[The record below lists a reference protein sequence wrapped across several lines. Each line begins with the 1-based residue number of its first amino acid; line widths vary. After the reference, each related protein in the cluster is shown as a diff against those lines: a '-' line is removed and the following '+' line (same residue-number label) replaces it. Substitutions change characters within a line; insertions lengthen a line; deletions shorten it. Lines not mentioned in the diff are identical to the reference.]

1 MAEIAFGTTVH
12 LRLGM
17 ALQESGAGGPLFDK
31 LQIYRPEKVIVSLFL
46 HGFTRSNAA
55 GEVDV
60 VL

>member
-17 ALQESGAGGPLFDK
+17 ALQESGRVASFNK
-31 LQIYRPEKVIVSLFL
+31 LQIYRPEKVIVLLFL